1 MTKLEKEEMKE
12 GLTALFTLGASFAF
26 VIFIMNKIQMKKSTS
41 ASMGIRG

>member
-26 VIFIMNKIQMKKSTS
+26 VIYFMNKIQINKSNS